1 MSLGELLDHVECV
14 AGDRAPRIERLRQ
27 AWVRARRIRWGH
39 LVLRMLLKGL
49 PWLLFII
56 VVSVALFFGG
66 ELLGRF
72 YLVLPSPADPA

>member
-27 AWVRARRIRWGH
+27 VWVRARRIRWGH